1 MYREVFLH
9 QVVQGLDDPGRQQEV
24 GEEMDVGNWT
34 PTDEYKGPYDE
45 EDQDDDDDK

>member
-1 MYREVFLH
+1 MFLP

-34 PTDEYKGPYDE
+34 PTDEFEGPYDK

>member
-1 MYREVFLH
+1 MFLP

-34 PTDEYKGPYDE
+34 PTDEFEGPYDK
-45 EDQDDDDDK
+45 EDQADDDDK